1 MTKSVSQLAIA
12 TTLASGCIG
21 TPTLAA
27 SVPVNSDNFVRA
39 ESDLYFSNTAARY
52 GLGKIGHE
60 RAMAPVEAQPIIRLN
75 RDTLYSGGVFDLDAG
90 PVVLT
95 MPSPGKRFMSLQ
107 VIDEDHFTRGVY
119 YTGGTYT
126 FTKNVIGTRYLFLGI
141 RTLANPDDP
150 ADLKQV
156 HGLQDQM
163 KVVQPGGPGKLD
175 LPAWDKASQ
184 DVTRSALLTLAAGL
198 PDTKG
203 MFGPANKVTPVR
215 HLIGSAM
222 GWGGNPE
229 TEALYLNRVVGKN
242 DGKTIYR
249 VTVGKV
255 PVQGFWSISV
265 YNADGYYAPNVRN
278 AYTVNNLTAKA
289 GEDGRVTVQFGGCDQ
304 STPNC
309 LPTPA
314 GWNWMVRLYRP
325 KSAILDGSW
334 VFPDAEEVK

>member
-1 MTKSVSQLAIA
+1 MTRSVFQFSVLAA
-12 TTLASGCIG
+12 LASVGFG
-21 TPTLAA
+21 APALADP
-27 SVPVNSDNFVRA
+27 VPVNSDNFIRA

-60 RAMAPVEAQPIIRLN
+60 RAMAPVDAQPIIRLN

-90 PVVLT
+90 PVTLT
-95 MPSPGKRFMSLQ
+95 LPDPGKRFMSLQ

-126 FTKNVIGTRYLFLGI
+126 FTKEDIGTRYLFLGI

-150 ADLKQV
+150 ADLQQV
-156 HGLQDQM
+156 HALQDQM
-163 KVVQPGGPGKLD
+163 VVAQPGGPGVLD
-175 LPAWDKASQ
+175 LPDWDKASQ

-203 MFGPANKVTPVR
+203 MFGPADKVTPVR

-242 DGKTIYR
+242 DGKTVYR
-249 VTVGKV
+249 VTVDKV

-265 YNADGYYAPNVRN
+265 YNAEGYYAPNDRN

-289 GEDGRVTVQFGGCDQ
+289 GEDGTVTVQFGGCAQD
-304 STPNC
+304 TPNC

-325 KSAILDGSW
+325 EAAILDGSW
-334 VFPDAEEVK
+334 VFPEAEEVK